1 MHKADFAQIS
11 TERNFSVVRDD
22 VNEITILTFFFIS
35 FCLFAAL
42 LKTLFKSVLTAI
54 ENGGKPARIN
64 ASTSVGYSKEQAEVI
79 QRLKTAKDNYER
91 LGLPP
96 GATK

>member
-11 TERNFSVVRDD
+11 TERNFSVVWDD
-22 VNEITILTFFFIS
+22 VYKERFWF
-35 FCLFAAL
+35 LFSQSLSLFPAL
-42 LKTLFKSVLTAI
+42 LKTLFKSVLAAI

-64 ASTSVGYSKEQAEVI
+64 ASTAVGYSKEQAEVI

>member
-1 MHKADFAQIS
+1 MHKADFALIS
-11 TERNFSVVRDD
+11 TERKRRKQKNDFD
-22 VNEITILTFFFIS
+22 FFLS
-35 FCLFAAL
+35 LSLFPAL
-42 LKTLFKSVLTAI
+42 LKALFKSVLTAI